1 MLAYIAAV
9 GEHHF
14 SNKLVYH
21 KYFIVFLHSLFILF
35 FYNNSKKDKDEGAM
49 RFYPVVKDTS
59 KVPDPKTPRK
69 KKTRHTSNPPFE
81 AHVGWIMD
89 VKSHRPRTT
98 STSSQLS
105 ARYIKSNMMR
115 FHFDSNRWY
124 FKLHLKIF

>member
-1 MLAYIAAV
+1 MIA
-9 GEHHF
+9 
-14 SNKLVYH
+14 
-21 KYFIVFLHSLFILF
+21 
-35 FYNNSKKDKDEGAM
+35 SKKDKDEGAM

-105 ARYIKSNMMR
+105 ARYVGIYKYPIKCWYVKINSVYQTTNQWIIEKLGLCYFMPWAVGDGLYLAWH
-115 FHFDSNRWY
+115 HFTQG
-124 FKLHLKIF
+124 